1 MTRHVIVGAGEAGI
15 RAAATLRAA
24 GEREIVFL
32 SAEPIAPY
40 ERPPLSKP
48 PDPEHG
54 LLRPIG
60 VDLSGLDLRLASAV
74 RAVDRRARTVELA
87 TGECLSYDRL
97 LLATGARPRRLA
109 CPGGD
114 RALCLRT
121 SDDARAIHARAEP
134 GARAVIVGAG
144 LIGLELAATLRARGL
159 EVCVVELAPRAL
171 GRAVP
176 AELADRLVERHRLE
190 GVRFRFDAH
199 LEAIGAGAVQL
210 AGGPSLPADLVVA
223 AIGVEPATELAE
235 AAGLACANG
244 ILVDS
249 SLRTSDPAIFA
260 AGDCAAVDHPR
271 YGRVRFESWRMACD
285 QGALAGRTM
294 RGEAGEFTALPWFWS
309 DQWDLSLQVVGLCDP
324 QRQAVHRALGSA
336 GLVRFE
342 LDPTGRLAAAAALG
356 PAGPIG
362 REIRLAERLIERGAV
377 VPPTTLADPEADP
390 RPFLRAG

>member
-1 MTRHVIVGAGEAGI
+1 MTRYVIVGAGEAGI
-15 RAAATLRAA
+15 RAAASLRAA
-24 GEREIVFL
+24 GEREIVVL

-48 PDPEHG
+48 PDPDRG

-60 VDLSGLDLRLASAV
+60 VDLSGVELRLGCSA
-74 RAVDRRARTVELA
+74 RAIDRRARTVELA
-87 TGECLSYDRL
+87 TGERIPYDRL
-97 LLATGARPRRLA
+97 LLATGAKPRRLA

-114 RALCLRT
+114 RALLLRS

-144 LIGLELAATLRARGL
+144 LIGLELAATLRVRGL
-159 EVCVVELAPRAL
+159 EVCVVELAARAL

-176 AELADRLVERHRLE
+176 AELAERLVERHRAE
-190 GVRFRFDAH
+190 GVLFLFGAR
-199 LEAIGAGAVQL
+199 LEAVEAGAVRL
-210 AGGPSLPADLVVA
+210 ADGTRLPADLVVA

-235 AAGLACANG
+235 AADLACANG

-271 YGRVRFESWRMACD
+271 YGRVRFESWRMAGE
-285 QGALAGRTM
+285 QGRLAGRTM
-294 RGEAGEFTALPWFWS
+294 RGEAGELTALPWFWS
-309 DQWDLSLQVVGLCDP
+309 DQWDLSLQVVGRCDP
-324 QRQAVHRALGSA
+324 QRQAVLRALGSP

-342 LDPTGRLAAAAALG
+342 LDPTGGLAAAAALG
-356 PAGPIG
+356 PAGPVG
-362 REIRLAERLIERGAV
+362 RAIRLVERLIERGAV
-377 VPPTTLADPEADP
+377 VPPSTLADPEADL
-390 RPFLRAG
+390 RPFLRAP